1 MSSLI
6 TTCLI
11 MIYSADTTATSSYIF
26 FFIKEQLVLFN
37 LYIDTVSVVEHL
49 QNTLA
54 PAKTYIISATV

>member
-6 TTCLI
+6 TTCL
-11 MIYSADTTATSSYIF
+11 MIYSADTTATSNYIF

-37 LYIDTVSVVEHL
+37 LYINTVSVVEHL